1 MDPPSSLVQ
10 SVFCTLCKDLLFVSL
25 YASAATSSP
34 LFVNNARERFES
46 DKIDTTSH
54 VFYRPV
60 FSRKISLAC
69 RTPEKVPKRN
79 FLFHLNQSVP
89 LFQDTVTV
97 ESKPL
102 RLKPHSGL
110 EYVSKTDCIKVIS
123 LISGTVYLLFPTKRQ
138 QTAQIKENQP
148 ITPQTATP

>member
-10 SVFCTLCKDLLFVSL
+10 TVFCTLSKDLLFVSL

-34 LFVNNARERFES
+34 LFVNNAREGFES

-54 VFYRPV
+54 VFYRQV

-69 RTPEKVPKRN
+69 RTPERVPKRN
-79 FLFHLNQSVP
+79 YLSNLINPFHCSKILSRLNPSHFGSSHILVWSTYQ
-89 LFQDTVTV
+89 
-97 ESKPL
+97 
-102 RLKPHSGL
+102 
-110 EYVSKTDCIKVIS
+110 KTDCIKVIS
-123 LISGTVYLLFPTKRQ
+123 SISGTVFLLFQTKRQ